1 MEQMRTAA
9 RRLGIRLKDDLKHS
23 QALRNA
29 QALALQTASWLSPNT
44 VTAQLRAVTA
54 FQRSESAQLW
64 RWLGDARKNHQE
76 AEASTSPPP
85 SPSSSRYRSYLTQQS
100 QLTRSIILKAP
111 GDHGERGVLMVQF
124 EYNWYRL
131 LNGLNDLDALASQYD
146 ILWGTSWSPTDY
158 LLLEAI
164 LSKTTGEIHVL
175 PSHASEAA
183 KLQAFHP
190 RIQCP
195 PVLSASDWVNPKFF
209 TPKPH
214 SERST
219 DILMVANWA
228 PFKRHFELFSA
239 LRKMPADLR
248 VTLIG
253 QTEAGYTAEHIRKMM
268 CLYRVPQQVTLLES
282 LPIDEVTRHQ
292 CDSKVALLLSRREG
306 SCVAAVE
313 ALFAGAALGMRDG
326 AHVGSVQYIH
336 EETGALLSGT
346 QTATDLMALLENSA
360 KLRPHEWAAKN
371 ISCHV
376 SLGKLNG
383 FLRDRSSAR
392 GLPWTVDLAPFHWRP
407 YPTYSEP
414 NAMERLQSAYD
425 ALHRRFPE
433 VFSHDLGT
441 TSHR

>member
-1 MEQMRTAA
+1 MEQMRTAV
-9 RRLGIRLKDDLKHS
+9 RRLGIRIKDDLKNS
-23 QALRNA
+23 RALRNA
-29 QALALQTASWLSPNT
+29 QALALQTASSLSPDP

-54 FQRSESAQLW
+54 FQRSESPQLW
-64 RWLGDARKNHQE
+64 KWLGAARENHEE
-76 AEASTSPPP
+76 AASDTSPPP
-85 SPSSSRYRSYLTQQS
+85 SPSTARYRSYLTQQS

-111 GDHGERGVLMVQF
+111 GGHGERGVLMVQF

-131 LNGLNDLDALASQYD
+131 LNGLGNLEALTKEYD
-146 ILWGTSWSPTDY
+146 ILWGTSWSATDY
-158 LLLEAI
+158 LLLKSI
-164 LSKTTGEIHVL
+164 LSKTTGEVYVL

-183 KLQAFHP
+183 KLSAFHP

-195 PVLSASDWVNPKFF
+195 PVLSACDWVNPIFF

-214 SERST
+214 AERST

-239 LRKMPADLR
+239 LREMPADLR

-253 QTEAGYTAEHIRKMM
+253 QTEAQYTAEHIRQMM
-268 CLYRVPQQVTLLES
+268 RMYRVPQQVTLLES

-292 CDSKVALLLSRREG
+292 CDSKVALILSRREG

-313 ALFAGAALGMRDG
+313 ALFAGAALGMRRG
-326 AHVGSVQYIH
+326 AHVGSVQYINDK
-336 EETGALLSGT
+336 TGALISGT
-346 QTATDLMALLENSA
+346 QTATDLMALLERSA
-360 KLRPHEWAAKN
+360 TLRPHEWAARN

-376 SLGKLNG
+376 SLGKLNT
-383 FLRDRSSAR
+383 FLRERAAAR
-392 GLPWTVDLAPFHWRP
+392 NLPWSGDLAPFHWRP

-414 NAMERLQSAYD
+414 ADLSRLQPTYD
-425 ALHRRFPE
+425 DLHRRFPE

-441 TSHR
+441 TSRR

>member
-1 MEQMRTAA
+1 MRALV
-9 RRLGIRLKDDLKHS
+9 RRLGARIEDGLKNS
-23 QALRNA
+23 TALRNA
-29 QALALQTASWLSPNT
+29 QALALRTASCLAPNP

-54 FQRSESAQLW
+54 FQRSESPKLW
-64 RWLGDARKNHQE
+64 KWLGKVRVNQQGANAHP
-76 AEASTSPPP
+76 TPPP
-85 SPSSSRYRSYLTQQS
+85 SPATSRYRSYLNQQS
-100 QLTRSIILKAP
+100 QLTRSLVLKAP
-111 GDHGERGVLMVQF
+111 GVNGERGVLLVQF

-131 LNGLNDLDALASQYD
+131 LNGIGDLDALARQYD

-164 LSKTTGEIHVL
+164 LAKTTGELHVL
-175 PSHASEAA
+175 PSHASEAV

-195 PVLSASDWVNPKFF
+195 PVLSASDWVNPRFF

-214 SERST
+214 EERST
-219 DILMVANWA
+219 DVLMVANWA

-239 LRKMPADLR
+239 LRKMPAGLR

-253 QTEAGYTAEHIRKMM
+253 QTEGRYTADHIRRMM
-268 CLYRVPQQVTLLES
+268 RLYRVPQQVTLLES

-292 CDSKVALLLSRREG
+292 CDARVALILSRREG

-313 ALFAGAALGMRDG
+313 ALFAGAALGMRRG
-326 AHVGSVQYIH
+326 AHVGSVQYVN
-336 EETGALLSGT
+336 EETGALLSGNR
-346 QTATDLMALLENSA
+346 TATDLMDLLEKSA
-360 KLRPHEWAAKN
+360 RLRPHEWAAKH

-376 SLGKLNG
+376 SLEKLNT
-383 FLRDRSSAR
+383 FLRQCASAR
-392 GLPWTVDLAPFHWRP
+392 SLPWSVDLAPFHWRP
-407 YPTYSEP
+407 YPTYSDP
-414 NAMERLQSAYD
+414 VALERLQPAYD
-425 ALHRRFPE
+425 DLHRRFPE